1 MKKNRT
7 IRVCGSIIKKESLV
21 PLRVNHMENTVVAEA
36 NLPYSNYYGNVPQ
49 NPKPNSLFLFTAC
62 FYTLEEV
69 LRFAQKTDSCL
80 MQNINL
86 ATAVINF
93 KNNRYPAIRIK
104 NFPDYEHL
112 PEIQKCLMEQGVE
125 FARKV
130 QLEKEA
136 EMRINKCFV
145 LEKIEKGLYMDK
157 VEKDKGYV
165 LVNKLLTMDE
175 FEELIILVR
184 NNSFCHLFDAVKC
197 SVIIH
202 SEVRELIRI
211 YAENLNVSLL
221 KCISEEVQRLIP
233 RKIKADP
240 KG

>member
-1 MKKNRT
+1 MKKNRI
-7 IRVCGSIIKKESLV
+7 IRVCGSIIKKESIV

-49 NPKPNSLFLFTAC
+49 HPKPNSLFLFTAC

-112 PEIQKCLMEQGVE
+112 PEIQKCLMKQGVE
-125 FARKV
+125 FAKKV
-130 QLEKEA
+130 QLEDEA

-145 LEKIEKGLYMDK
+145 LEKVKKRLYIDK
-157 VEKDKGYV
+157 IEKDKGYV
-165 LVNKLLTMDE
+165 LIDKLLTNDE
-175 FEELIILVR
+175 FEELAIKVK
-184 NNSFCHLFDAVKC
+184 NNGRCHLFDAVKC
-197 SVIIH
+197 GIIHH
-202 SEVRELIRI
+202 SEVKELMRI
-211 YAENLNVSLL
+211 YAENLDISLL
-221 KCISEEVQRLIP
+221 KCIREEIQKMIP
-233 RKIKADP
+233 GKIKANL

>member
-1 MKKNRT
+1 
-7 IRVCGSIIKKESLV
+7 
-21 PLRVNHMENTVVAEA
+21 
-36 NLPYSNYYGNVPQ
+36 
-49 NPKPNSLFLFTAC
+49 
-62 FYTLEEV
+62 
-69 LRFAQKTDSCL
+69 
-80 MQNINL
+80 
-86 ATAVINF
+86 
-93 KNNRYPAIRIK
+93 
-104 NFPDYEHL
+104 
-112 PEIQKCLMEQGVE
+112 
-125 FARKV
+125 
-130 QLEKEA
+130 
-136 EMRINKCFV
+136 
-145 LEKIEKGLYMDK
+145 MDK

-165 LVNKLLTMDE
+165 LVNKLLTKDE